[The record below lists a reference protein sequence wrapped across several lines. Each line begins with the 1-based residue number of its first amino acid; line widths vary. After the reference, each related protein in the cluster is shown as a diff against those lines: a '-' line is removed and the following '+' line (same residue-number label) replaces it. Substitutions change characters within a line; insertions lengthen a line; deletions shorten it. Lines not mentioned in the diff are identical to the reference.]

1 MMELM
6 GWVIGVLLIAATVF
20 VHYETMLMVSDR
32 VMPWAQ
38 KRFHKHRIITALVIG
53 MLLLGHIAEIW
64 LFAFTYMAMNS
75 FSDSGTIAGGFD
87 GSLNSYLTFSTVR
100 YTSVGD
106 PVWHAQ
112 GWLASVSATETL
124 VGLMMIGW
132 STSFTILKMEQLW
145 RDQHK

>member
-1 MMELM
+1 MELA
-6 GWVIGVLLIAATVF
+6 GWFIGALLIAATVF
-20 VHYETMLMVSDR
+20 AHYETMLMVSDK

-38 KRFHKHRIITALVIG
+38 KRFHKHRIITALVIS
-53 MLLLGHIAEIW
+53 MLMLGHIAEIW
-64 LFAFTYMAMNS
+64 LFAFAYMAMNS
-75 FSDSGTIAGGFD
+75 LGDFGAIAGGFD
-87 GSLNSYLTFSTVR
+87 HSLNSYLTFSTVR

-112 GWLASVSATETL
+112 GAIASVSATETL
-124 VGLMMIGW
+124 AGLMMIGW

>member
-1 MMELM
+1 MALA
-6 GWVIGVLLIAATVF
+6 GWFIGALLIAATVF
-20 VHYETMLMVSDR
+20 IHYETMLMVSDR

-64 LFAFTYMAMNS
+64 LFAFAYMAMNAFGDLGS
-75 FSDSGTIAGGFD
+75 ISGGFD
-87 GSLNSYLTFSTVR
+87 ESLNSYLTFSTVR
-100 YTSVGD
+100 YTSIGD

-112 GWLASVSATETL
+112 GGLGSVSATETL

-145 RDQHK
+145 RDQRR

>member
-1 MMELM
+1 MELT
-6 GWVIGVLLIAATVF
+6 GWMTGALLIAATVF
-20 VHYETMLMVSDR
+20 LHYETMLTVSDR

-38 KRFHKHRIITALVIG
+38 RRFRKHRIITALVIG
-53 MLLLGHIAEIW
+53 LLLLGHIAEIW
-64 LFAFTYMAMNS
+64 LFAFAYMAMNAT
-75 FSDSGTIAGGFD
+75 DLGAITGGFD

-106 PVWHAQ
+106 PVWHPTGA
-112 GWLASVSATETL
+112 LACVSATETL

-145 RDQHK
+145 RDNQLRR

>member
-1 MMELM
+1 MELA
-6 GWVIGVLLIAATVF
+6 GWGIGVALIAATVF
-20 VHYETMLMVSDR
+20 LHYETMLTVSDR

-38 KRFHKHRIITALVIG
+38 KRLHKHRIITALVIG
-53 MLLLGHIAEIW
+53 LLMLGHIAEIW
-64 LFAFTYMAMNS
+64 LFAFAYMSMNALGG
-75 FSDSGTIAGGFD
+75 FGGIEGGFD

-106 PVWHAQ
+106 PVLHAT
-112 GWLASVSATETL
+112 GAMGCVSATETL

-145 RDQHK
+145 RDQHR

>member
-1 MMELM
+1 MALT
-6 GWVIGVLLIAATVF
+6 GWIIGVMLIAATVF
-20 VHYETMLMVSDR
+20 LHYETMLLVSDR

-38 KRFHKHRIITALVIG
+38 RRFRKHRIITAIVIG

-64 LFAFTYMAMNS
+64 LFAFAYMAMNDFGS
-75 FSDSGTIAGGFD
+75 FGTIVGGFD

-106 PVWHAQ
+106 PLWHPQ
-112 GWLASVSATETL
+112 GALASVSATETL

-145 RDQHK
+145 RDHQHR